1 MDKAIGLIQS
11 FWHCLVSVGQSENA
25 TEEDQKY
32 IKFTNVIAVLTAIS
46 VFLYIPY
53 SILKGYYVLGV
64 LQCVDTLCVLGVL
77 WFNYRGYHKLA
88 RHVYILVI
96 NSFVLINSCF
106 IGHDSGV
113 QDFFYISYIVP
124 FLLFSVRDYKNIIVG
139 VLTSI
144 IFFNLYQLI
153 YPHFTEYNL
162 DVNTQHMISN
172 INLWM
177 KFVLF
182 GLAIYILSYYN
193 FTTETELAHSN
204 QRLRGQALELK
215 RSNDD
220 LEHFAA
226 IISHDLKAPVSN
238 VNSFM
243 GLLIED
249 YGDSLP
255 AEALTFIELSKN
267 STSRMARQIDDLLS
281 YSRVGRDLPK
291 AGIVDVNTIIKTVQ
305 IELREKI
312 REKNASIIVEQPLP
326 EIANAHSS
334 MIHHIF
340 QNLIANGIKFNTTAD
355 PEVRITCVESSDIC
369 TFCVKDNGIGID
381 AAYKDKLFS
390 MFKRLHNEAEFEGTG
405 IGLAV
410 CKKIID
416 FYGGSIW
423 LESEIGHGTCFYFTL
438 PQAAIVPPSK
448 AIATSYRA
456 PELLSSEDIGI
467 NEISCV

>member
-1 MDKAIGLIQS
+1 MNKAIGLIES
-11 FWHCLVSVGQSENA
+11 FWNCLVSVGQTEN
-25 TEEDQKY
+25 TTDDDRKY

-46 VFLYIPY
+46 VVLYIPY
-53 SILKGYYVLGV
+53 SILKGYYLLGL
-64 LQCVDTLCVLGVL
+64 LQSIDTLCVLAVL
-77 WFNYRGYHKLA
+77 WFNHKGYHKIA

-96 NSFVLINSCF
+96 NSFVLINSCL

-124 FLLFSVRDYKNIIVG
+124 FLLFSVRDYKNILVG

-144 IFFNLYQLI
+144 IFFNIYQLI
-153 YPHFTEYNL
+153 YSHFTAYNL
-162 DVNTQHMISN
+162 DANTQHMISN

-193 FTTETELAHSN
+193 FTTESELELSN
-204 QRLRGQALELK
+204 KKLKDQALELK
-215 RSNDD
+215 RSNTD

-243 GLLIED
+243 GLLIEG
-249 YGDSLP
+249 YGEMLP
-255 AEALTFIELSKN
+255 EEALSFIELSKN
-267 STSRMARQIDDLLS
+267 STGRMTRQIDDLLS
-281 YSRVGRDLPK
+281 YSRVGRDLPM
-291 AGIVDVNTIIKTVQ
+291 AGTVNANAIIETIQ
-305 IELREKI
+305 LELREKI
-312 REKNASIIVEQPLP
+312 KAKNAIIIMEDSLP
-326 EIANAHSS
+326 EIMNAHTS

-340 QNLIANGIKFNTTAD
+340 QNLIANGIKFNTTAI
-355 PEVRITCVESSDIC
+355 PEVRITCVESQDAY

-381 AAYKDKLFS
+381 AKYKDKLFS
-390 MFKRLHNEAEFEGTG
+390 MFKRLHTEAEFEGTG

-416 FYGGSIW
+416 FYGGHIW
-423 LESEIGHGTCFYFTL
+423 LESDSGKGTSFYFSL
-438 PQAAIVPPSK
+438 PKTSRHMSK
-448 AIATSYRA
+448 APAISYKAQELTLSANSNLDGIAY
-456 PELLSSEDIGI
+456 
-467 NEISCV
+467 V